1 MQLGA
6 IIMFKA
12 TRIQLSTH
20 VSVDME
26 EKWKKMYVI
35 LEKGAHGTKR
45 RKHGYDLFA
54 QQRNKFKTGQSLT
67 ENAI

>member
-6 IIMFKA
+6 MIMFKA
-12 TRIQLSTH
+12 TRIQLCTH
-20 VSVDME
+20 VCVE
-26 EKWKKMYVI
+26 EKWKKMYLR
-35 LEKGAHGTKR
+35 LEKGAHATKR
-45 RKHGYDLFA
+45 GKHGYDLFA